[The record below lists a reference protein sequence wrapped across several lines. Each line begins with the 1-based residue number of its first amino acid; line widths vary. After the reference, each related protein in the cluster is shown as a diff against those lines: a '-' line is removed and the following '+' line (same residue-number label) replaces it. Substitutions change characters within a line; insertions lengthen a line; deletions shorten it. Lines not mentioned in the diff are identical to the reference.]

1 MIVHV
6 LENILQKHSYQCIV
20 NLELFLYRYNCPEEE
35 YAEQLRRQ
43 QSAKWS
49 MDT

>member
-1 MIVHV
+1 MFYRIFCRNTITNA
-6 LENILQKHSYQCIV
+6 LLTWNCS
-20 NLELFLYRYNCPEEE
+20 YRYNCPEEE
-35 YAEQLRRQ
+35 FAEQLRRQ